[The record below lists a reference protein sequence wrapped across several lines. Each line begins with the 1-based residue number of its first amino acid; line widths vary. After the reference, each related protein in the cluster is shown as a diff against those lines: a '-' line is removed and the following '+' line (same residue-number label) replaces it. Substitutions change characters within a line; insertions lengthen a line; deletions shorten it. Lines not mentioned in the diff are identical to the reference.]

1 MMDYVTDAAATM
13 YFKDRQEDLEKLPD
27 VPHVARPL
35 LQQNSNTL
43 VSRAVAMAMRCPR
56 QRVDGYNKASIGS
69 FRQTLARNMLEH
81 ALISEAAWRLQ
92 GRRQQLQIY
101 RMSRTWNAERL
112 FQLVIDQHP
121 AFVRDELSDYELRQE
136 WYKDIKDTGCNVQVE
151 GYIMTLQ
158 AMMYR
163 TMGRHNKDTLANMEV
178 AATAIIDDRCRKADL
193 ELVNAIGWAV
203 MMISVEVRRAC
214 IAVETFKKK
223 GFWNE
228 AGRSSGDFEPP
239 RCEVRF
245 KRFRTLREFNRGNQ
259 TGYKCM
265 DVTVD
270 PDSLDHLIT
279 QGMVTRRDRD
289 QVEQDHGGH
298 LSSVG
303 KKHALTEMILFSE
316 GTSKVKACVHMAT
329 DDVQR
334 LNQVSNPDIHTEA
347 RDVMTVGLT
356 VGFEQVTTAVKKT
369 LHWIGKTREKHDEYT
384 ARREKD
390 KSFVPPEGELGEPLT
405 QLMMMQ
411 MREFTRCRYCDT
423 PHRTDRLIHA
433 QVIMK
438 SLIAVDSRLSEDF
451 EVGPRH
457 S

>member
-1 MMDYVTDAAATM
+1 
-13 YFKDRQEDLEKLPD
+13 
-27 VPHVARPL
+27 
-35 LQQNSNTL
+35 
-43 VSRAVAMAMRCPR
+43 MR
-56 QRVDGYNKASIGS
+56 
-69 FRQTLARNMLEH
+69 
-81 ALISEAAWRLQ
+81 
-92 GRRQQLQIY
+92 
-101 RMSRTWNAERL
+101 
-112 FQLVIDQHP
+112 
-121 AFVRDELSDYELRQE
+121 
-136 WYKDIKDTGCNVQVE
+136 
-151 GYIMTLQ
+151 
-158 AMMYR
+158 
-163 TMGRHNKDTLANMEV
+163 
-178 AATAIIDDRCRKADL
+178 
-193 ELVNAIGWAV
+193 
-203 MMISVEVRRAC
+203 
-214 IAVETFKKK
+214 
-223 GFWNE
+223 
-228 AGRSSGDFEPP
+228 
-239 RCEVRF
+239 VRF

-303 KKHALTEMILFSE
+303 KKHALAEMILFSE

-369 LHWIGKTREKHDEYT
+369 LHWIGKTREKHEEYT
-384 ARREKD
+384 ERREKD

-451 EVGPRH
+451 
-457 S
+457 

>member
-43 VSRAVAMAMRCPR
+43 VSESSCRWPCAAHDNVWTATTRS
-56 QRVDGYNKASIGS
+56 SIGS

-92 GRRQQLQIY
+92 GRRQQYQIY

-121 AFVRDELSDYELRQE
+121 AFVRNDLSDYELRQE

-178 AATAIIDDRCRKADL
+178 AASAIIDDRCRKADL

-239 RCEVRF
+239 RCEYG
-245 KRFRTLREFNRGNQ
+245 LS
-259 TGYKCM
+259 
-265 DVTVD
+265 
-270 PDSLDHLIT
+270 DSE
-279 QGMVTRRDRD
+279 R
-289 QVEQDHGGH
+289 
-298 LSSVG
+298 
-303 KKHALTEMILFSE
+303 
-316 GTSKVKACVHMAT
+316 
-329 DDVQR
+329 
-334 LNQVSNPDIHTEA
+334 
-347 RDVMTVGLT
+347 
-356 VGFEQVTTAVKKT
+356 
-369 LHWIGKTREKHDEYT
+369 
-384 ARREKD
+384 
-390 KSFVPPEGELGEPLT
+390 
-405 QLMMMQ
+405 
-411 MREFTRCRYCDT
+411 
-423 PHRTDRLIHA
+423 
-433 QVIMK
+433 
-438 SLIAVDSRLSEDF
+438 
-451 EVGPRH
+451 
-457 S
+457 